1 MSDNTQLPNSDLIR
15 DVQKGGPSGP
25 KTQVVIV
32 DAGGGG
38 TENLL
43 TAGPNVRANS
53 IPITVA
59 TDQPPLPIQS
69 LVQRAAASL
78 IRNNVTTAD
87 VLAAPA
93 LAATTTSNSGSSL
106 NGTIVYT
113 AVSANNQGYSNAT
126 TWSTLAVASGQALR
140 LAVTAVSGA
149 QAYHFFVSNQSSLP
163 VPAWLASVS
172 ATQVAAGGTLIQA
185 TGQVATNGTA
195 PPGNVDI
202 LATGTGPYVTWSPFG
217 ASTAYVIPSS
227 PAPLSCAGYR
237 LVQVTCSLQVAG
249 PQPLPGVVLV
259 PMYQLASAPNQWWVG
274 PRLTY
279 TVLDRES
286 FLIAGTPLSKVF
298 WVPVEGCQSFYILV
312 ATLQGNQPS
321 VNLVAE
327 VIS

>member
-113 AVSANNQGYSNAT
+113 AVSANNQGY
-126 TWSTLAVASGQALR
+126 R
-140 LAVTAVSGA
+140 DRK
-149 QAYHFFVSNQSSLP
+149 
-163 VPAWLASVS
+163 SV
-172 ATQVAAGGTLIQA
+172 V
-185 TGQVATNGTA
+185 
-195 PPGNVDI
+195 
-202 LATGTGPYVTWSPFG
+202 
-217 ASTAYVIPSS
+217 
-227 PAPLSCAGYR
+227 
-237 LVQVTCSLQVAG
+237 
-249 PQPLPGVVLV
+249 
-259 PMYQLASAPNQWWVG
+259 
-274 PRLTY
+274 
-279 TVLDRES
+279 
-286 FLIAGTPLSKVF
+286 
-298 WVPVEGCQSFYILV
+298 
-312 ATLQGNQPS
+312 
-321 VNLVAE
+321 
-327 VIS
+327 